1 MFTGLIEEV
10 GRVLKVERSGSSARL
25 TVAAGFSPEQVGIG
39 DSIAVNGACLTVV
52 EKGGGAFTFDASPE
66 TISRTAFRN
75 LKSGSPVNLERA
87 LRLSDRLDGHLVSG
101 HVDCV
106 AVVCERRELSGN
118 ILFRFRIPKE
128 FARFLAEKGSVAVDG
143 ISLTVNSVTDDT
155 FSVNIIPLTLAR
167 TTLSRRKVGDEVNIE
182 TDILCKYV
190 ERLLKFREIK
200 DGAGGLSL
208 ELLAEKGFLVD

>member
-10 GRVLKVERSGSSARL
+10 GRVLKVERSGLSARL
-25 TVAAGFSPEQVGIG
+25 TIAAGFSPDEIGIG

-87 LRLSDRLDGHLVSG
+87 LRLSDRLDGHIVSG

-106 AVVCERRELSGN
+106 AVITERREVSGN
-118 ILFRFRIPKE
+118 TLFTFRIPRE

-143 ISLTVNSVTDDT
+143 ISLTVNAVTEDT
-155 FSVNIIPLTLAR
+155 FSVNIIPLTLSR
-167 TTLSRRKVGDEVNIE
+167 TTLGDRKVGDEVNIE
-182 TDILCKYV
+182 TDLLCKYV
-190 ERLLKFREIK
+190 ERLLKFREAK
-200 DGAGGLSL
+200 DAAGGLSL
-208 ELLAEKGFLVD
+208 ELLAEKGFL

>member
-10 GRVLKVERSGSSARL
+10 GRVLKVERSGLSARL
-25 TVAAGFSPEQVGIG
+25 TIAAGFSPDEIGIG

-106 AVVCERRELSGN
+106 AVITERREVSGN
-118 ILFRFRIPKE
+118 TLFTFRVPRE
-128 FARFLAEKGSVAVDG
+128 FTRFLAEKGSVAVDG
-143 ISLTVNSVTDDT
+143 ISLTVNAVSEDT
-155 FSVNIIPLTLAR
+155 FSVNIIPLTSAK
-167 TTLSRRKVGDEVNIE
+167 TTLSGRKAGDEVNIE
-182 TDILCKYV
+182 TDLLCKYV
-190 ERLLKFREIK
+190 ERLLQSRETK
-200 DGAGGLSL
+200 EAAGGLSL
-208 ELLAEKGFLVD
+208 GLLAEKGFL